1 MKKFLLVLLVLA
13 IIAMAGWQL
22 YIRIVETDVK
32 QKSGRAAVAV
42 AVETRPIYK
51 DSIRD
56 LGIFTGSLEP
66 KSRFDVAPKVAGW
79 LKELLVDVGDTVER
93 NQVIAV
99 LDDEEFAQEVEQ
111 ARAELQVAKA
121 NAANYASDLDIAKRE
136 YERAKALREKQIAS
150 ASELDVSEASFNA
163 SQTRYKVSLA
173 QVTQKEAALKTALVR
188 LSYTKVQAFWEEGNQ
203 SRVVGVQSVKD
214 VLHVEG
220 VPPSNRGLDA
230 RDTNTP
236 RVVGERFV
244 DVGELLSVN
253 QPIVSILEN
262 NPLTAVVYVIE
273 RDYPKVTIGQ
283 QAIVTTDAYPGR
295 TFAGS
300 ITRIAPL
307 LKESSRQ
314 ARLEVEVPN
323 PDLTLKPGMFV
334 RTRVEF
340 AKHENATLIALAAL
354 VKRQNKE
361 GVFIADTQNLKARFV
376 PVTTGIINGEIVEI
390 TEPQISGL
398 VITMGNHLLEDGSD
412 IMLPKIEPPPDANA
426 GSKGNPI
433 LQKDRKMGTQTVP
446 APVAIPNTKSGDSR

>member
-13 IIAMAGWQL
+13 IVVMAGWQIYSRL
-22 YIRIVETDVK
+22 FVTDVT
-32 QKSGRAAVAV
+32 QKPGRAAVSV

-56 LGIFTGSLEP
+56 LGVFTGSLEP

-79 LKELLVDVGDTVER
+79 LKELLVDVGDTVES

-136 YERAKALREKQIAS
+136 YERSKQLREKQIAS

-173 QVTQKEAALKTALVR
+173 QVAQKEAALKTALVR
-188 LSYTKVQAFWEEGNQ
+188 LSYTKVQAFWEEGDQ
-203 SRVVGVQSVKD
+203 
-214 VLHVEG
+214 
-220 VPPSNRGLDA
+220 A
-230 RDTNTP
+230 

-244 DVGELLSVN
+244 DEGELLSVN

-283 QAIVTTDAYPGR
+283 QAIISTDAYPGR
-295 TFAGS
+295 TFTGS

-334 RTRVEF
+334 RARVEF
-340 AKHENATLIALAAL
+340 ARHENATLIPLPAL
-354 VKRQNKE
+354 VKRDNKD
-361 GVFIADTQNLKARFV
+361 GVFIADTKNLKARFV
-376 PVTTGIINGEIVEI
+376 PVNTGIINGEIVEI
-390 TEPQISGL
+390 AEPQISGL

-412 IMLPKIEPPPDANA
+412 ITLPKMEPPPDTKA
-426 GSKGNPI
+426 GSK
-433 LQKDRKMGTQTVP
+433 
-446 APVAIPNTKSGDSR
+446 AIPGKIKSGDSR

>member
-1 MKKFLLVLLVLA
+1 MKKLLLVRRKASLGLLVLA
-13 IIAMAGWQL
+13 IIVMAGWQI
-22 YIRIVETDVK
+22 YSRIFVTDIK
-32 QKSGRAAVAV
+32 QKSGRAAVSV

-56 LGIFTGSLEP
+56 IGVFTGSLEP

-99 LDDEEFAQEVEQ
+99 LDDEEFAQQVEQ

-136 YERAKALREKQIAS
+136 YERSKQLREKQIAS

-173 QVTQKEAALKTALVR
+173 QVAQKEAALKTALVR
-188 LSYTKVQAFWEEGNQ
+188 LSYTKVQAFWEEGDQ
-203 SRVVGVQSVKD
+203 
-214 VLHVEG
+214 
-220 VPPSNRGLDA
+220 A
-230 RDTNTP
+230 

-244 DVGELLSVN
+244 DEGELLSVN

-283 QAIVTTDAYPGR
+283 QAIISTDAYPGR
-295 TFAGS
+295 TFTGS
-300 ITRIAPL
+300 ITRIAPM

-323 PDLTLKPGMFV
+323 PELMLKPGMFV
-334 RTRVEF
+334 RASVEF
-340 AKHENATLIALAAL
+340 ARHENATLVPLPAL
-354 VKRQNKE
+354 VKRDNKD
-361 GVFIADTQNLKARFV
+361 GIFIADTKNLKARFV

-390 TEPQISGL
+390 TEPEISGR
-398 VITMGNHLLEDGSD
+398 VITMGNHLLENGSD
-412 IMLPKIEPPPDANA
+412 ITLPNIESPPDTNT
-426 GSKGNPI
+426 
-433 LQKDRKMGTQTVP
+433 GTKVEP
-446 APVAIPNTKSGDSR
+446 AKIISGDSR